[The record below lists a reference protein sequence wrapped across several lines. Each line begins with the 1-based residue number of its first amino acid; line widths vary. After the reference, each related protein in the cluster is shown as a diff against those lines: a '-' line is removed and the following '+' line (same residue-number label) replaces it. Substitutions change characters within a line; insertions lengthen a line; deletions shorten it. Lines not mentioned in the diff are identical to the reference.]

1 MTAPIAV
8 SFHDPDEFL
17 AELRLDED
25 RIDRDILRI
34 TVRRRYGNPFVTVSV
49 VATATI
55 EGTLVKVEVRIGEAF
70 AGDEQASGIAQR
82 TTGVL
87 AQITEG
93 GKSLVLEIR
102 AGVYAQTI
110 DG

>member
-25 RIDRDILRI
+25 RIDRGILRV
-34 TVRRRYGNPFVTVSV
+34 TVRRRYGSPFVTVSV

-55 EGTLVKVEVRIGEAF
+55 EGTLVKLDHRIGEAF
-70 AGDEQASGIAQR
+70 AGDEKTNGLTDKAQSVLDSL
-82 TTGVL
+82 TG
-87 AQITEG
+87 A
-93 GKSLVLEIR
+93 GKSLGLDVR
-102 AGVYAQTI
+102 SGVFE
-110 DG
+110 